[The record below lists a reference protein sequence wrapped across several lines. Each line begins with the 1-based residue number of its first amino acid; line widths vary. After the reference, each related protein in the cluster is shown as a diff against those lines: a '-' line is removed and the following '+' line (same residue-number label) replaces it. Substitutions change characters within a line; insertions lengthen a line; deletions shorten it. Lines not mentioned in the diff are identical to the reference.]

1 MLCWKGARGRQ
12 WACVGRTR
20 PGHPSKPSRPGFSRP
35 GPLQKVAN
43 TPVIFRGNSLLVL
56 TLGGPHERRPVSARR
71 AHRRTR
77 RPDQHRH
84 VRDAHPHRRVR
95 PPRGVGR
102 GVHLVRRVARLENRP
117 HAGDR
122 ARECAGG
129 ARARGAAAHLCR
141 DEDGQDLL
149 RQGSGHDPGRD
160 PRHRSDAARIRAHRL
175 GREARTD
182 RAGMETSVAGR
193 RTHGRGGPP
202 PEPRLLGRDR
212 RGRDVRDAGAAR
224 ARGRGRADAGDR
236 SGERRAVPGGEPGGA
251 AKEPPAEGGR
261 GGTGRRAG
269 AGGGVRRRIRDACRA
284 VPGGGPHRDGHAGEG
299 RGAGPLGGRRG
310 EGERRELAPDGVRR
324 GGGADDAP
332 RRGGDGGGAEDAHH
346 PPAHPPR
353 AGGAGSWLPLPGVRE
368 PVHGGASCHPL
379 GRRGRDE
386 PGEHG
391 AAVPQASPRGPR
403 GPHADVAEPRGS
415 GGVLHEEREDDRE
428 CAADE
433 AAGVAAVA
441 ASARSTATAR

>member
-56 TLGGPHERRPVSARR
+56 TLGGPHERRSLSARR

-251 AKEPPAEGGR
+251 AKEPPAEGRR

-269 AGGGVRRRIRDACRA
+269 
-284 VPGGGPHRDGHAGEG
+284 
-299 RGAGPLGGRRG
+299 
-310 EGERRELAPDGVRR
+310 APDGVRR

-368 PVHGGASCHPL
+368 PVHRGASCHPL